1 MSPGAPDP
9 WRVKAIER
17 LGAQFRDL
25 ESAEHEVRVRAA
37 GRRRRRISIS
47 GVLAAAAIAIL
58 TLVLTGRVANALSP
72 INRAPAAAA
81 ASESVRFHS
90 TITITVNGGQPY
102 GRFTE
107 HGEIDFARRNYRTTL
122 QLGPGG
128 GAIEQRRVDGVLYV
142 AQLPGGR
149 SPRTPIRWLGFPLA
163 HEAATTFASAPESEE
178 FTSPLVLLD
187 ELGGTRARVKVVGTE
202 DLDGVPTTLYRLQTN
217 LASLLSASP
226 GAASPPLSYP
236 GIGATLTVWLDR
248 HGRPR
253 RVDETVAGASSAG
266 EASITTLTDFT
277 GYGQPVAARAPTKL
291 SVKAK
296 HSILAPSPL
305 AASPSR
311 SFERLLF
318 AHR

>member
-1 MSPGAPDP
+1 MSRPSRDP
-9 WRVKAIER
+9 WRLGVLDR
-17 LGAQFRDL
+17 LGAQLREL
-25 ESAEHEVRVRAA
+25 ERAEAI
-37 GRRRRRISIS
+37 RRQRRRISIS
-47 GVLAAAAIAIL
+47 GGLVAALVAAFALLDMGQLAHAL
-58 TLVLTGRVANALSP
+58 TPV
-72 INRAPAAAA
+72 NRAPAAAA

-90 TITITVNGGQPY
+90 TITIAASGGQQA
-102 GRFTE
+102 RFTE

-128 GAIEQRRVDGVLYV
+128 GAIEQRRVDGVLYS
-142 AQLPGGR
+142 AQLPGGH
-149 SPRTPIRWLGFPLA
+149 SQHPPIRWLGFPLA
-163 HEAATTFASAPESEE
+163 HEASTTFASAPESQE

-187 ELGGTRARVKVVGTE
+187 ELGGIRAPVKLVGTE
-202 DLDGVPTTLYRLQTN
+202 ALHGVPTTIYRLQTN

-226 GAASPPLSYP
+226 GTGSPPLSYR

-277 GYGQPVAARAPTKL
+277 GYGQPVAVRAPTKI
-291 SVKAK
+291 SVTAK
-296 HSILAPSPL
+296 RSILAPSPL

-318 AHR
+318 GHR

>member
-1 MSPGAPDP
+1 MSPDP
-9 WRVKAIER
+9 YERWRLPVLDRI
-17 LGAQFRDL
+17 GAQLREL
-25 ESAEHEVRVRAA
+25 ERADNTR
-37 GRRRRRISIS
+37 RRRRRISLS
-47 GVLAAAAIAIL
+47 GGLVAALVVAFAVLNMGQLAH
-58 TLVLTGRVANALSP
+58 ALSP
-72 INRAPAAAA
+72 VNRAPAAAA

-122 QLGPGG
+122 ELGHGE
-128 GAIEQRRVDGVLYV
+128 AIEQRRVDGILYI

-149 SPRTPIRWLGFPLA
+149 SQHAPIRWQAVPVA
-163 HEAATTFASAPESEE
+163 HEASTTFASAPESEE

-187 ELGGTRARVKVVGTE
+187 ELGGTRAPVKVIGRE
-202 DLDGVPTTLYRLQTN
+202 ALDGVPTILYRLQTN

-226 GAASPPLSYP
+226 GAGSPPLSYR

-253 RVDETVAGASSAG
+253 RVDETIAGASSAG
-266 EASITTLTDFT
+266 EASITTVTDFT
-277 GYGQPVAARAPTKL
+277 GYGQTVAVRAPTKL
-291 SVKAK
+291 SVRAK
-296 HSILAPSPL
+296 RSIPGPSPL

-318 AHR
+318 AHP

>member
-1 MSPGAPDP
+1 MSPESRDP
-9 WRVKAIER
+9 WRLPVLER
-17 LGAQFRDL
+17 IGAQLRDL
-25 ESAEHEVRVRAA
+25 ERADRRVTPP
-37 GRRRRRISIS
+37 GRRRRRISVS
-47 GVLAAAAIAIL
+47 GALAAGLITVLAL
-58 TLVLTGRVANALSP
+58 LVTGRVARALSP
-72 INRAPAAAA
+72 VNRAPAAAA

-90 TITITVNGGQPY
+90 TITITVNGGQQ

-128 GAIEQRRVDGVLYV
+128 GAIEQRRVDGVLYI

-149 SPRTPIRWLGFPLA
+149 SPRAPIRWQAVPLA
-163 HEAATTFASAPESEE
+163 HEAVTTFASAPESQE

-187 ELGGTRARVKVVGTE
+187 ELGGTRAPVKVVDTE
-202 DLDGVPTTLYRLQTN
+202 DLHGVPTTLYRLQTN

-226 GAASPPLSYP
+226 GAASQPASYR

-266 EASITTLTDFT
+266 EASITTVTDFT
-277 GYGQPVAARAPTKL
+277 GYGQPVAVRAPAKL
-291 SVKAK
+291 SVTAK
-296 HSILAPSPL
+296 HSIVAPSPL